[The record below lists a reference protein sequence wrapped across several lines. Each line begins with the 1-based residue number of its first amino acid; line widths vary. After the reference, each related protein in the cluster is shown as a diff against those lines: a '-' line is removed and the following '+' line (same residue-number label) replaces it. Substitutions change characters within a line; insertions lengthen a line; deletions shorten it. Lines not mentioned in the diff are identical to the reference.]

1 MFLRLAVLFAAMSF
15 VPRLS
20 CLLFAI
26 VFLSSMI
33 FPAIVIVNS
42 VDYRDVLAGAV
53 YASANGD
60 TYVFATDPSQAVF
73 ISHYYTLSKT
83 IPIIYLEGER
93 SVLANMAALLRES
106 DVQNLTLVQNRSI
119 PDWVADQFPKEQA
132 IVVGSQ
138 YGQDALSVA
147 PYAALTRSPIFF
159 VDEPGS
165 AGPLM
170 NELSSRGYLNVLLYG
185 PIAHQLPPESTAK
198 LHNPWTIDT
207 GSRYTNNL
215 QIAQEFLKLAP
226 SSQVMFLSGHT
237 FEKSMI
243 DRRYPIILVG
253 SSDVPAELLDFLDKT
268 GVRTGVVFS
277 SDAGIVD
284 GVSRIRI
291 LRPSLSIFIKFGEGF
306 RVVNQTQP
314 LMTMPLPSPQ
324 IAGML
329 DILNVS
335 YNIPQKVFELQ
346 VRNRGDPV
354 SLTAEASNS
363 ETGSATSSQ
372 ISIASGTT
380 TTLSIPLDATRA
392 ISSGIIPNV
401 SITVRYGED
410 TRLLDNIETILYS
423 DVPLSYY
430 SDNTSVSLT
439 GITYSDA
446 RKAFIV
452 QLEGDGWVDGSVR
465 FIINERPISL
475 PFSAR
480 VHGST
485 SVEIKYLL
493 TPDEQQFINGLPADY
508 FMRMGSRPDIL
519 LRESRGQSGVVLV
532 APPGAGAAR
541 GGLPSI
547 DLPWSTL
554 CGGLVLLIAI
564 VLVFRF
570 VVPRRGS
577 FD

>member
-1 MFLRLAVLFAAMSF
+1 MGFAPRPLCGLF
-15 VPRLS
+15 V
-20 CLLFAI
+20 LLF
-26 VFLSSMI
+26 LSALL

-42 VDYRDVLAGAV
+42 LDYRDVLAAAV
-53 YASANGD
+53 YASAGGH
-60 TYVFATDPSQAVF
+60 TYVFATDASQAVF
-73 ISHYYTLSKT
+73 ISHYYTLSAG
-83 IPIIYLEGER
+83 IPIIYLEGGR

-106 DVQNLTLVQNRSI
+106 GVKNLTIVQNRTI
-119 PDWVADQFPKEQA
+119 PTWVADQFPKNQA

-159 VDEPGS
+159 VDEPS
-165 AGPLM
+165 TAGPLVDR
-170 NELSSRGYLNVLLYG
+170 LVSRGYLRVLLYG
-185 PIAHQLPPESTAK
+185 PIAHQLPASS
-198 LHNPWTIDT
+198 LGRLQNPWTIDT

-215 QIAQEFLKLAP
+215 QIAGEFLKLNP
-226 SSQVMFLSGHT
+226 TSQVMFLSGHT

-243 DRRYPIILVG
+243 DRRYPIVLVG
-253 SSDVPAELLDFLDKT
+253 SADVPAELLDFIVSQ

-291 LRPSLSIFIKFGEGF
+291 LRPNLSIFIKFGEGF

-314 LMTMPLPSPQ
+314 LMTMALPSPQ

-363 ETGSATSSQ
+363 EVGSATSSQ
-372 ISIASGTT
+372 ISIASGST
-380 TTLSIPLDATRA
+380 TTLSIPLDSTRA
-392 ISSGIIPNV
+392 IAGRVIPNV

-410 TRLLDNIETILYS
+410 TRLLDNIETITFS

-430 SDNTSVSLT
+430 NDSTSVSVT
-439 GITYSDA
+439 GISYSDE

-452 QLEGDGWVDGSVR
+452 QLEGNGWVEGNVR

-475 PFSAR
+475 PFSAH
-480 VHGST
+480 VQGSA
-485 SVEIKYLL
+485 SVEVKYLL
-493 TPDEQQFINGLPADY
+493 TPDEQKFVNGLPADY

-519 LRESRGQSGVVLV
+519 LRESRGQAGVALVSQLGGVPSGL
-532 APPGAGAAR
+532 GSL
-541 GGLPSI
+541 GL
-547 DLPWSTL
+547 DLPWPAL
-554 CGGLVLLIAI
+554 CGAAVLAVAV

-570 VVPRRGS
+570 VLPHRS
-577 FD
+577 NFD